1 MRTFFTLTIA
11 VLILLPTLAIANQSD
26 DLLINFCGLIYVG
39 ILYLISLTNVGK
51 KGLKCIKKALENIDK
66 ILFNENKK

>member
-39 ILYLISLTNVGK
+39 ILYLISQTKVGQ
-51 KGLKCIKKALENIDK
+51 KGLKCVKKALKNIDR
-66 ILFNENKK
+66 ILFNENM